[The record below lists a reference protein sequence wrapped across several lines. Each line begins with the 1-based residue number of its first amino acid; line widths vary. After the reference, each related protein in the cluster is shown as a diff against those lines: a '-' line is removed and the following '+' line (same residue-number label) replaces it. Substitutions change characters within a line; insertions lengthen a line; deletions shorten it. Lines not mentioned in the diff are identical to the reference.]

1 VVVSQDNGTTWTV
14 HPVQNP
20 SFSASGATDDPAI
33 AIDSGC
39 PACVPPFSTE
49 RVYILFAQNGT
60 AAGVAT
66 SDDFGAHW
74 NNIVD
79 VGAVY
84 GLKNIA
90 FPAAVAGDAGRAAVA
105 FYGSK
110 TGDEGG
116 DSNADNF
123 AGVWHLY
130 VAHTFNGGS
139 TWTTTDVTPNM
150 PMQRMGL
157 LRGGGGPM
165 DRNLLDFFDITIDRD
180 GRVLVGYVN
189 GCSGGNCAQAPIA
202 PDGSTAVTGN
212 TYSATAAIARQSSGR
227 RMLATKDPTSPTS
240 VPGMPFITQRR
251 VGNIVRLAWSEADS
265 GNSMINNYQI
275 LRGAASGNETPL
287 PGGTLAGTQ
296 TGGTYNDTTATDLS
310 KTYYYKVVAVNSIGS
325 SCPNNEIAA
334 PYVGDTCSGII
345 IHQNLPTHPES
356 TGGTASQPPLPQL
369 LIDYIAVGEP
379 PSTTQLM
386 FKMKVGNL
394 LTLPPNSRWRM
405 VWNSVASPDEQFY
418 VGMTTDQN
426 SNPSFEYGTVATAS
440 LVVLGVPTEKPLG
453 AADAGSN
460 FNTDGTITIF
470 ISKSKVG
477 SPLPGDLL
485 GAVCG
490 RTFNTGDTPPQT
502 LERSNLLIDHTF
514 IKGNTDNSYPPATY
528 TVVGNTICS
537 SGNIEPV
544 SAVSR
549 KTHRSAGTFD
559 VDLPLTGQAGI
570 ECRTGP
576 TTGNHKAIITFS
588 VPVTVQ
594 NVTVTPGAGGTAA
607 IAPTNGFSVNNT
619 QVTVNLTNVSNA
631 QTLSINLIGV
641 IGGANAGNVSVPMS
655 VLLGDVNATGLVDGN
670 DVAAVQSHTR
680 QSVNNTNFRNDVN
693 TTGQIDGNDVA
704 ITQAHTRTHLP

>member
-14 HPVQNP
+14 QHVQNS

-39 PACVPPFSTE
+39 PACVPPFSIE

-74 NNIVD
+74 QNIYD

-84 GLKNIA
+84 GLKQIA

-116 DSNADNF
+116 DSSADSF
-123 AGVWHLY
+123 TGVWHLY
-130 VAHTFNGGS
+130 VAHTFDGGGH
-139 TWTTTDVTPNM
+139 WTTTDVTPTL

-165 DRNLLDFFDITIDRD
+165 DRNLLDFFDMTIDRD
-180 GRVLVGYVN
+180 GRVQVGYVN
-189 GCSGGNCAQAPIA
+189 GCSGGPCSQAPIA
-202 PDGSTAVTGN
+202 ADGSTAVTGN
-212 TYSATAAIARQSSGR
+212 AYTATASIARQSSGR
-227 RMLATKDPTSPTS
+227 RMIAAKDPTSSTS
-240 VPGMPFITQRR
+240 VPGMPFVTQTRI
-251 VGNIVRLAWSEADS
+251 GNVVRLAWNESDS

-275 LRGAASGNETPL
+275 LRSTSPGAEVL
-287 PGGTLAGTQ
+287 LATISGTQ
-296 TGGTYNDTTATDLS
+296 TGGTYVDTTATDLS
-310 KTYYYKVVAVNSIGS
+310 QTYYYKVVAVNSIGP
-325 SCPNNEIAA
+325 SCANNEIAA
-334 PYVGDTCSGII
+334 PYVGDTCSGVI
-345 IHQNLPTHPES
+345 IHKNLPTHPES
-356 TGGTASQPPLPQL
+356 TGGTASQPPLPQY

-379 PSTTQLM
+379 PSTTQLI

-460 FNTDGTITIF
+460 FNSDGTVTIF

-514 IKGNTDNSYPPATY
+514 VKGNTDNSYPPATY

-549 KTHRSAGTFD
+549 KTHGSAGTFD

-576 TTGNHKAIITFS
+576 TTGNHKVIVTFS

-641 IGGANAGNVSVPMS
+641 RSGANAGNVSVPMS

-680 QSVNNTNFRNDVN
+680 QSANNTNFRNDVN

-704 ITQAHTRTHLP
+704 ITQAHTRTSLP